1 MKKVVIALG
10 VVILVIVV
18 GVVIFAA
25 TFDVNRYRGTIQSEL
40 QKRLGRQV
48 TLGEMN
54 LKLFPPRFRVQNVM
68 ISEDPNFQSQ
78 KPFVQAQELDVA
90 VKLMPLLHKQ
100 VEVDSLTLLRPSVE
114 LIKNAQGVWNFAS
127 MGANPQTPG
136 QTPPAQ
142 PQPGAPG
149 KQPATPS
156 QPQPQQPSSPQQQF
170 SLGKLSITDGQVAL
184 TDHQA

>member
-10 VVILVIVV
+10 VIILVIVV

-68 ISEDPNFQSQ
+68 ISEDPNFKDGQDFYS
-78 KPFVQAQELDVA
+78 KESDNFFVGNSFPTCGINFSAQEI
-90 VKLMPLLHKQ
+90 M
-100 VEVDSLTLLRPSVE
+100 
-114 LIKNAQGVWNFAS
+114 
-127 MGANPQTPG
+127 G
-136 QTPPAQ
+136 QTKAD
-142 PQPGAPG
+142 
-149 KQPATPS
+149 K
-156 QPQPQQPSSPQQQF
+156 
-170 SLGKLSITDGQVAL
+170 
-184 TDHQA
+184 